1 MAKPSLPS
9 AALPASGSRGRPI
22 SRTSQ
27 PSGSPALFSW
37 VRIRRR
43 DKSARGLA
51 LGPQWTQ
58 RTQLNANHIAVASV
72 VGSLCEKIDGHGPPL
87 QKMSIKRGRR
97 SLLRCCLL
105 FYVGLKDRV
114 PSAVLHLP
122 DRRGVVVARGVLPV
136 RGAFHH
142 HCVGHVCP
150 VRIGHCKL
158 VVTKSAGLA

>member
-1 MAKPSLPS
+1 MRGKSHGRTSLPS

-27 PSGSPALFSW
+27 PGGSPALIFFKIRPTRAKSICSHGLVARFSHTMAH
-37 VRIRRR
+37 
-43 DKSARGLA
+43 S
-51 LGPQWTQ
+51 T
-58 RTQLNANHIAVASV
+58 VAIPI
-72 VGSLCEKIDGHGPPL
+72 GGHRCEPHRHLPL

-105 FYVGLKDRV
+105 FYVGVKDRV

-136 RGAFHH
+136 R
-142 HCVGHVCP
+142 
-150 VRIGHCKL
+150 
-158 VVTKSAGLA
+158 